1 MFFSSFVQN
10 PKVQWP
16 FPNFF
21 VKKLPLYLTTLLNTL
36 FLKSPHPWCLWHMQ
50 SGSHSSSQTA
60 PLCITPLSSSTS
72 KLWGSPKLNS
82 LSYSFVH
89 LQSCLCKASLP
100 ITLQIIP
107 SLTSFDLS
115 LKMFFFQKPS
125 EYFHLHVL
133 FSSLEKPTFSKYNS
147 SGFPVSFPK
156 IHLCNFFTD
165 PTICP
170 GNKAQYHIFISNLS
184 IVCPFKMII

>member
-16 FPNFF
+16 LPNFF
-21 VKKLPLYLTTLLNTL
+21 VKKLPLYLTTLFNIL

-50 SGSHSSSQTA
+50 SGFHSSSQSA
-60 PLCITPLSSSTS
+60 PLWITQLSSSTS
-72 KLWGSPKLNS
+72 KLWGSPKLNA

-89 LQSCLCKASLP
+89 LQSCPCKASLP
-100 ITLQIIP
+100 ITFQIIP
-107 SLTSFDLS
+107 PLTSFDLS

-125 EYFHLHVL
+125 EIFIYMSCFHQKK
-133 FSSLEKPTFSKYNS
+133 STFSKYNS

-170 GNKAQYHIFISNLS
+170 GN
-184 IVCPFKMII
+184 